1 MERSMETRIAV
12 IGIIVEDVS
21 QSEKINDLLSE
32 YRKVIVGRL
41 GIPYEKKGVCVISVV
56 LDAPNDT
63 ISALTG
69 KIGRLP
75 GITAKAVYS
84 KK

>member
-1 MERSMETRIAV
+1 METRIAV
-12 IGIIVEDVS
+12 VGIIVEDMT
-21 QSEKINDLLSE
+21 QTDKINALLSE
-32 YRKVIVGRL
+32 YREYVVGRL
-41 GIPYEKKGVCVISVV
+41 GIPYDRKEVCVISIV
-56 LDAPNDT
+56 LDAPNDA

-69 KIGRLP
+69 KLGRLP

>member
-1 MERSMETRIAV
+1 METRIAV
-12 IGIIVEDVS
+12 IGVIVEDMA
-21 QSEKINDLLSE
+21 QTGKINFLLSE
-32 YRKVIVGRL
+32 YRQYIVGRL
-41 GIPYEKKGVCVISVV
+41 GIPYDRKGVCVISIV
-56 LDAPNDT
+56 LDAPNDI

-69 KIGRLP
+69 KLGRLP

>member
-1 MERSMETRIAV
+1 METRIAV
-12 IGIIVEDVS
+12 IGIIVEDIS
-21 QSEKINDLLSE
+21 QTEKINIILSE
-32 YRKVIVGRL
+32 YRKYIVGRM
-41 GIPYEKKGVCVISVV
+41 GIPYDRKDVCVISIV

>member
-1 MERSMETRIAV
+1 METRIAV